1 MPLVRL
7 ETNEHL
13 HADVQQRLCG
23 ELSRAAAAIIGKP
36 ETYVMVVVCDGRTML
51 HAGRPGPAAFVDV
64 RSIGGLGPEV
74 NRRLSESI
82 CRTLMA
88 ATKIPGDRVYL
99 NFTDVPAGAWGHDGE
114 TFA

>member
-13 HADVQQRLCG
+13 HADVQQHLCA

-36 ETYVMVVVCDGRTML
+36 ETYVMVVVAEGRAIL

-74 NRRLSESI
+74 NRRLSETISRI
-82 CRTLMA
+82 VTGTTR
-88 ATKIPGDRVYL
+88 IPGDRIYL
-99 NFTDVPAGAWGHDGE
+99 NFTDVPAHAWGHDGD
-114 TFA
+114 TFG